1 MNVQVMNNETIIRF
15 PNSVNFAFLQD
26 FIDYINVKTIL
37 SKSKANDTEIDDLAE
52 SAQEDWWKNNKSKF
66 IK

>member
-1 MNVQVMNNETIIRF
+1 MNGQVINNETIIRF